1 MRTLTTASKTSAV
14 PDTVTGLVTCSPMT
28 GLCTVIAGMYPLY
41 IARVCGLCTGTPPVT
56 VTPWPLISNRT
67 PVTAGN
73 CVSVY
78 TTCAIRS
85 GIAEGLAADS
95 NDELRSTVAV
105 PEEMRTPSSVVPAG
119 ICERSPAAYSAVE
132 GPVSRRS
139 SAARPTVVVAGTVRS
154 VTNSLPF
161 RLNQACR
168 PIISRAGPRVGV
180 AVVAGRWALGAAAV
194 RAVPPRGGEAELD
207 GPAVVVGAGPSE
219 PAVAVP
225 QATASRQ
232 TPMIIMGRRFMGASF

>member
-1 MRTLTTASKTSAV
+1 MV
-14 PDTVTGLVTCSPMT
+14 
-28 GLCTVIAGMYPLY
+28 
-41 IARVCGLCTGTPPVT
+41 RVCGLCTGTPPIT

-119 ICERSPAAYSAVE
+119 SCERSPAAYSAAE
-132 GPVSRRS
+132 GPASRRS
-139 SAARPTVVVAGTVRS
+139 SAARPTLVVAGTVRA
-154 VTNSLPF
+154 VTNSLPC
-161 RLNQACR
+161 RANQTCR
-168 PIISRAGPRVGV
+168 PISRAGPRVAGAGV
-180 AVVAGRWALGAAAV
+180 VGRWPLGDCAVLVRPPPGDEAAV
-194 RAVPPRGGEAELD
+194 DGLGVLVRAG
-207 GPAVVVGAGPSE
+207 
-219 PAVAVP
+219 
-225 QATASRQ
+225 
-232 TPMIIMGRRFMGASF
+232 